1 MSTLAVSTQGKFSAR
16 QELRE
21 ELLKAGAYVNR
32 RLEDVRDV
40 GRPLNISNMLIL
52 LYFVYL
58 YIFYYMF
65 SFFHFFSTYIYIY
78 NIIIYI
84 YTRIILK
91 NS

>member
-65 SFFHFFSTYIYIY
+65 SFFHFFH
-78 NIIIYI
+78 IIYI
-84 YTRIILK
+84 YIRIILK

>member
-65 SFFHFFSTYIYIY
+65 SFFHFFPYNIYIY
-78 NIIIYI
+78 VLFLK
-84 YTRIILK
+84 ILDR
-91 NS
+91 SAVL